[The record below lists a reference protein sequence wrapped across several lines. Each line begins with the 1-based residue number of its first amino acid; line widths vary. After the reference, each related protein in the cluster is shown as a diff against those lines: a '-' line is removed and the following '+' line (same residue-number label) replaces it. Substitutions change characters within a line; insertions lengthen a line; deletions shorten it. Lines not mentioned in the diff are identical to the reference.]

1 MRGKTIRESKRLTN
15 WFCFF
20 FRFEV
25 EEEEDRDESLVVVVE
40 DRSWVRE
47 WRLEAEREAR
57 AGGMG
62 ALTDD
67 EVADFV
73 DRFLPAYDAYLP
85 GLYSRGPFGGGLS
98 GRTLTVRV
106 DRNRNVLD
114 V

>member
-1 MRGKTIRESKRLTN
+1 
-15 WFCFF
+15 
-20 FRFEV
+20 
-25 EEEEDRDESLVVVVE
+25 
-40 DRSWVRE
+40 VRE

>member
-1 MRGKTIRESKRLTN
+1 
-15 WFCFF
+15 
-20 FRFEV
+20 
-25 EEEEDRDESLVVVVE
+25 
-40 DRSWVRE
+40 
-47 WRLEAEREAR
+47 
-57 AGGMG
+57 MG